1 MFTVQ
6 ISCEVELHPLQLAK
20 VFVPDVAGAVS
31 VTLVPLLYVRV
42 KLLLPAALPL
52 LSTGETPIATPL
64 AGLVELT
71 VSVYVSGRAVA

>member
-1 MFTVQ
+1 VA
-6 ISCEVELHPLQLAK
+6 VVHPAQEEK

-52 LSTGETPIATPL
+52 LST
-64 AGLVELT
+64 
-71 VSVYVSGRAVA
+71 